1 VNEFTEKKINSD
13 IKYRGRIINVRLDEV
28 SLPSGQGS
36 YRELVEH
43 PGAVAV
49 LGQESSGR
57 LVFVQQYRYPAGRV
71 MLEVPAGKLEPGEP
85 PEECARREMEEE
97 TGYRL
102 GKMDLLTRIY
112 TTPGFCNEVIYV
124 FRSYE
129 LEYVGVPTGAQ
140 EAEGEEFLKTV
151 LLSREE
157 AFEKTKNGAII
168 DAKTI
173 IALLWP

>member
-1 VNEFTEKKINSD
+1 MNEFTERKINSD
-13 IKYRGRIINVRLDEV
+13 IKYRGRIINVKLDEV
-28 SLPSGQGS
+28 RLPSGQGS

-49 LGQESSGR
+49 LGQERGGR
-57 LVFVQQYRYPAGRV
+57 LVLVQQYRYPAGRAMV
-71 MLEVPAGKLEPGEP
+71 EIPAGKLEHDEP

-102 GKMDLLTRIY
+102 GNMELLTCIY
-112 TTPGFCNEVIYV
+112 TTPGFCNEVIYI

-129 LEYVGVPTGAQ
+129 LDFVGNSAGAGGAG
-140 EAEGEEFLKTV
+140 EEEFLKTI

-157 AFEKTKNGAII
+157 ALEKTRNGDII
-168 DAKTI
+168 DAKTL